1 MVLDV
6 SQLLILGAAAA
17 LGYVLFNGSRRD
29 PREPPQLSGSIPFIG
44 HLLGQVMYGVEYWSM
59 QA

>member
-1 MVLDV
+1 MLDT
-6 SQLLILGAAAA
+6 SQLLILGAVAA
-17 LGYVLFNGSRRD
+17 LGFVVYHGTRRD
-29 PREPPQLSGSIPFIG
+29 PREPPLMSPVIPFIG